1 MSNPLKALKNVYT
14 LGHVSRFERKL
25 EKRIKS
31 QEKDIEQMCSI
42 HYHKFVESL
51 NDISAIEGDATKLI
65 KKGRFRDFCQDNLI
79 SQKLPVWHHIL

>member
-1 MSNPLKALKNVYT
+1 MILCWFPLTALKNVYT
-14 LGHVSRFERKL
+14 LGHVTRFERKL

-65 KKGRFRDFCQDNLI
+65 KKGGFEF
-79 SQKLPVWHHIL
+79 